1 MKTSIKDAT
10 VSAGAGGT
18 VGALAHLTK
27 QQKMR
32 IEAEAKPL
40 VKILTDVNI

>member
-1 MKTSIKDAT
+1 MKSSIK
-10 VSAGAGGT
+10 GANTNASVGPGGT

-27 QQKMR
+27 QQKAK

-40 VKILTDVNI
+40 VF